1 MLPALD
7 PVDYGIVR
15 TVFTSL
21 VHADWFAR
29 TDDNVAACAK
39 LVISHY
45 SDGVDAEALRATCE
59 WLAREKFGRG
69 HQSPAGLN

>member
-15 TVFTSL
+15 AVFTSL
-21 VHADWFAR
+21 VHADWFTR

-39 LVISHY
+39 LVISQY
-45 SDGVDAEALRATCE
+45 SEGVDADSLRATCE
-59 WLAREKFGRG
+59 WLARERFGRT
-69 HQSPAGLN
+69 H